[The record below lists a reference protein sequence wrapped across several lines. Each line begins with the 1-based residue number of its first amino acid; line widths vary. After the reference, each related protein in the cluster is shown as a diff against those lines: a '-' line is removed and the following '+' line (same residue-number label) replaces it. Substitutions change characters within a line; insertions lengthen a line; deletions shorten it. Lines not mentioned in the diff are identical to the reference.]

1 MSTYIIAVIFASV
14 MLLFAAL
21 ISNAIKFEGGVN
33 PTDPRRRKIW
43 FWVLGILNPIL
54 YYCIAAFVMAP
65 TNKVQYNKW
74 MDSLPIATGI
84 GFVLYILLGFVLSRM
99 FKNGKLGNW
108 F

>member
-1 MSTYIIAVIFASV
+1 MSTYIIAVIFAAV
-14 MLLFAAL
+14 ILLFAAL

-54 YYCIAAFVMAP
+54 FYCIAAFAMAP

-84 GFVLYILLGFVLSRM
+84 GFVVYILIGFVLSRM